1 MSALSSFSTARTS
14 EAQAARSKVSRHL
27 PVSLYVTGVP
37 GLGIAI
43 AARTW
48 TAPRE
53 AEAGVTLPVTAER
66 RRTTLEKRAGAS
78 ATGAARVMAAMIS
91 LKLGEG
97 GSATRECDGALAV
110 RKVWRACEPRRV
122 HPIAT
127 CPLRPWK
134 RADRH
139 REFRRVTNPG
149 GVQRTVLTGKDFS
162 KASELEAHKPNTTPD
177 VLFDWSARSGRNRE

>member
-1 MSALSSFSTARTS
+1 
-14 EAQAARSKVSRHL
+14 
-27 PVSLYVTGVP
+27 
-37 GLGIAI
+37 
-43 AARTW
+43 
-48 TAPRE
+48 
-53 AEAGVTLPVTAER
+53 
-66 RRTTLEKRAGAS
+66 
-78 ATGAARVMAAMIS
+78 MAAMIS

-110 RKVWRACEPRRV
+110 RKVARARTAARSPNRDV
-122 HPIAT
+122 ST
-127 CPLRPWK
+127 RPWK

-149 GVQRTVLTGKDFS
+149 GVQRTVLTEKDFS

>member
-53 AEAGVTLPVTAER
+53 AEAGDTALPVTVER

-78 ATGAARVMAAMIS
+78 ATGAARVMAAMIGLS
-91 LKLGEG
+91 FGEG

-110 RKVWRACEPRRV
+110 RKVWRTREPRRV
-122 HPIAT
+122 PPIAT
-127 CPLRPWK
+127 CQLGRGN
-134 RADRH
+134 A
-139 REFRRVTNPG
+139 
-149 GVQRTVLTGKDFS
+149 RTVAGKFDESRTVGASRNRSTRGRFFES
-162 KASELEAHKPNTTPD
+162 SELEADTKPET
-177 VLFDWSARSGRNRE
+177 LLIGRFESGRRLK

>member
-110 RKVWRACEPRRV
+110 RKVARARTAARSPNRDVSTPAVETRGPSPGISTSHEPGRR
-122 HPIAT
+122 PKN
-127 CPLRPWK
+127 RS
-134 RADRH
+134 H
-139 REFRRVTNPG
+139 RERFFESLGIRGTQAEHDAGR
-149 GVQRTVLTGKDFS
+149 DF
-162 KASELEAHKPNTTPD
+162 
-177 VLFDWSARSGRNRE
+177 